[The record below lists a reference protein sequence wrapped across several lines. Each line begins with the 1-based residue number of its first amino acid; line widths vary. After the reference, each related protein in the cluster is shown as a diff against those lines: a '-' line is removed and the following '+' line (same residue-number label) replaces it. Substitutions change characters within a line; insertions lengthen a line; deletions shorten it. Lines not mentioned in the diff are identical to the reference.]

1 MKRSRS
7 NAATTI
13 QRSFRKRIGAK
24 FRRWSTVKQE
34 DRTYRFARTVTSN
47 SAGDYLVI
55 GTDAGGVYKYFNG
68 ANNATNLQVTFS
80 LQQMVVYLGGVAQIT
95 SVVPDYA
102 EFTSLFDQW
111 CIEKVE
117 LTFIPTFT
125 NQSIAARSR
134 DYDLQNHVYCID
146 NDDAGSA
153 TALQIQ
159 QYANCKYTQLCE
171 SAKDGKPRPLAVFK
185 PKPAIAV
192 YQTGAT
198 FAYGALE
205 GMNNKKMWID
215 VAYPT
220 APHYAFKMA
229 MDNYGGTATAN
240 ATQAYVNVVAKIHY
254 AFKTVR

>member
-7 NAATTI
+7 DASTTI
-13 QRSFRKRIGAK
+13 QRAYRKRMGTK
-24 FRRWSTVKQE
+24 LRRWSTVKME
-34 DRTYRFARTVTSN
+34 DRTYRFARTVSSN
-47 SAGDYLVI
+47 SAADFLTI

-68 ANNATNLQVTFS
+68 ANNASNMQVTFS
-80 LQQMVVYLGGVAQIT
+80 LQQMVVYLGGTAQIT
-95 SVVPDYA
+95 SLVPDYA

-117 LTFIPTFT
+117 LSLIPTFT
-125 NQSIAARSR
+125 NQSIAAGSR
-134 DYDLQNHVYCID
+134 DYDLQQHVFAID
-146 NDDAGSA
+146 NDDASAA
-153 TALQIQ
+153 TATQLQ
-159 QYANCKYTQLCE
+159 QYASCKYTQLCE
-171 SAKDGKPRPLAVFK
+171 SSKNGQPRPLITFKPRPAV
-185 PKPAIAV
+185 AI

-205 GMNNKKMWID
+205 GMNKKKMWLD

-220 APHYAFKMA
+220 VPHYAFKMA

-254 AFKTVR
+254 AFRTVR